1 MSSAE
6 ESLFSAPLSTYN
18 LLHRHGWR
26 KPAPDKRNSKTDVA
40 ARIEWKKFP
49 ETVAEVSRQ
58 WEGNGPL
65 RLMFQDEARFG
76 RISDTR
82 RRSRENFR
90 CDALHATELEIEKVR
105 SIVAWPWIISALLN

>member
-90 CDALHATELEIEKVR
+90 INKFLT
-105 SIVAWPWIISALLN
+105 S